1 MQSDGDDLTLI
12 ASAARARI
20 EEHRLNRERD
30 AALARVN
37 AHRNLTAA
45 FNFDKNFL
53 SAKAKLQPRDMKGRW
68 IDMGATVRWLE
79 GHRIGGNEKWKRGKV
94 LGFDAK
100 AKKYTISPEGGGP
113 DVRLD
118 GKQLEVVKAA
128 IPDSPD
134 EARKLEHDVAV
145 PDDPRGDL
153 SQPPKTLGEK
163 MAREKAERQARVDA
177 HNAKASD
184 RAAEQMANVYRRQDK
199 NWNSYRD
206 SLHGKSNPDADK
218 VEVNVSDAEKDAA
231 FGTPAGK
238 GPSAPDAGQVSASD
252 VKRFDRITT
261 KDGES
266 GQVVSIM
273 KGAGNDPEAINF
285 MVKLDSG
292 GTKNIDYKPDEK
304 VDPAGDAPEAPAA
317 ADPRAELAK
326 RAGLSDEEMQD
337 APELLPATE
346 DLRKLV
352 HDEDFMDQKSHD
364 TFDDYLDEAQ
374 VAPEGR
380 TPGQWDSIQE
390 FVDDHREG
398 MNDSQYEKVSE
409 AIAKARAEAL
419 DTPDT
424 SDKDSF
430 FPANWNHDYKPG
442 DKDFTYGDKPDYSQ
456 DGPPPEA
463 NAPQEDAPSGE
474 PDAKTV
480 AGRLIAEFDA
490 SQRRGADWAVPQNA
504 ADPSESKQKEATEL
518 QQLLAS
524 KGIEA
529 VAQELWKRYG
539 NDNSGGMDWLSEW
552 TRNKWIQLAKN
563 IFEKGN

>member
-1 MQSDGDDLTLI
+1 
-12 ASAARARI
+12 
-20 EEHRLNRERD
+20 
-30 AALARVN
+30 
-37 AHRNLTAA
+37 
-45 FNFDKNFL
+45 
-53 SAKAKLQPRDMKGRW
+53 
-68 IDMGATVRWLE
+68 
-79 GHRIGGNEKWKRGKV
+79 
-94 LGFDAK
+94 
-100 AKKYTISPEGGGP
+100 
-113 DVRLD
+113 
-118 GKQLEVVKAA
+118 
-128 IPDSPD
+128 
-134 EARKLEHDVAV
+134 
-145 PDDPRGDL
+145 
-153 SQPPKTLGEK
+153 
-163 MAREKAERQARVDA
+163 
-177 HNAKASD
+177 
-184 RAAEQMANVYRRQDK
+184 MANVYRRQDK

-238 GPSAPDAGQVSASD
+238 APSAPDAGQVSASD

-374 VAPEGR
+374 V
-380 TPGQWDSIQE
+380 
-390 FVDDHREG
+390 
-398 MNDSQYEKVSE
+398 
-409 AIAKARAEAL
+409 
-419 DTPDT
+419 
-424 SDKDSF
+424 
-430 FPANWNHDYKPG
+430 
-442 DKDFTYGDKPDYSQ
+442 
-456 DGPPPEA
+456 
-463 NAPQEDAPSGE
+463 
-474 PDAKTV
+474 
-480 AGRLIAEFDA
+480 DA